1 MVAWWESPKDEWRFE
16 RLRLL
21 FARVRAALGRTPS
34 RRVELKRAQRH
45 APCDR

>member
-21 FARVRAALGRTPS
+21 FARVRAALRRTPS